1 MCIQITFPRIVK
13 TKQATESVRA
23 YAGMRSVCIFW
34 DAQHGAYTYMC
45 DCVYV
50 MTRLL
55 KDRLCIKMTF
65 MHNGCWVDYY
75 EKCSRH

>member
-1 MCIQITFPRIVK
+1 MARNADKCREIKVK
-13 TKQATESVRA
+13 SESN
-23 YAGMRSVCIFW
+23 I
-34 DAQHGAYTYMC
+34 
-45 DCVYV
+45 YV